1 MLGREAHDDRDT
13 TARAAPRTGP
23 ASPAAATR
31 GAFLRRQRSLHVQ
44 DERFA
49 IASLVLGII
58 PCTGITSI
66 LAIVCGFIARNQIQQ
81 SRRTQQGGGM
91 ALAGIILGFVWIGIS
106 VIYWIAVIAS

>member
-1 MLGREAHDDRDT
+1 MTTTPPQEPDRGP
-13 TARAAPRTGP
+13 APPPPPSPQPAAP
-23 ASPAAATR
+23 SY
-31 GAFLRRQRSLHVQ
+31 GAGAPSTSKTNGL
-44 DERFA
+44 A

-66 LAIVCGFIARNQIQQ
+66 LAIVFGFIARNQIQQ
-81 SRRTQQGGGM
+81 SSGAQQGSGM

>member
-1 MLGREAHDDRDT
+1 MTTTPPQEPDR
-13 TARAAPRTGP
+13 GP
-23 ASPAAATR
+23 APPPPPPPQPTAPSY
-31 GAFLRRQRSLHVQ
+31 GAGAPSASKTNGL
-44 DERFA
+44 A

-66 LAIVCGFIARNQIQQ
+66 LAIVFGFIARNQIQQ
-81 SRRTQQGGGM
+81 SGGTQQGSGM

>member
-1 MLGREAHDDRDT
+1 MTATPPQEPDRGPAPPPPPQPAAPSYG
-13 TARAAPRTGP
+13 ARAPSTSKTNG
-23 ASPAAATR
+23 
-31 GAFLRRQRSLHVQ
+31 
-44 DERFA
+44 FA

-66 LAIVCGFIARNQIQQ
+66 LAIVFGFIARNQIQQ
-81 SRRTQQGGGM
+81 SGGRQQGSGM